1 MTQEPESKPKL
12 SLEEQIT
19 DIVLK
24 AIQTGGIAG
33 GGIGAFW
40 QLFKESDIP
49 KAIATAV
56 IGVGI
61 SYATT
66 LIQPI
71 HKGTK
76 KRLEKA
82 GDAADRGIDRLG
94 EVVVAKV
101 LSMEERY
108 FEAQAADCTLYKTEG
123 IGDADGRGQGHLL
136 DDVFVRLELNRDMRG
151 AGWNSEIDRS
161 NLSAITTDNLTTD
174 IWTLLAQA
182 ERDPMYKQIAIL
194 AWGGFGKT
202 TLLRHVAYQ
211 LGKNKQSKRITR
223 FLPVLLPLRKYRSLL
238 TQENSQDLPTIIEN
252 HHIPDLIAGE
262 QLKMPTNWAR
272 DLLRQGKML
281 VMLDG
286 FDEVPKLQRP
296 LVARWL
302 NAQIRSYPKAIFIL
316 TARPKAYIEQGVV
329 DKDRLDFH
337 SVLRVKPF
345 DQHQCR
351 EFVKKW
357 YRYKEQE
364 YYGYDKTAKLAIQQ
378 AAEKSAKDLLAQIE
392 ERQELTDFASN
403 PLLLTMI
410 ARFHR
415 RYPSVKLPRRRVE
428 LYEEICMLQL
438 KGRPKARELDSF
450 LTDDDCDSLTI
461 LQMLALEMMQ
471 KQKEPI
477 IDRETLL
484 ERLEKYL
491 TEQRET
497 IKAVDFLKQVE
508 DISEL
513 LVQREPDEFEFA
525 HLSFQE
531 FLAAMEVVRK
541 KEEELLYEH
550 FNDDRWKQVIL
561 MYIGK
566 IRKPSDFIR
575 ELRTRGAIDLAYECM
590 QETSKR
596 IDDDLKNNIEELRA
610 IRVEASEVKN
620 SRYQQLEDYLKA
632 KEWKKADQET
642 YRWMIT
648 AVGKDEGQGFRED
661 DLRNFPCDELL
672 AIDRLWVK
680 HSNGLYGFSV
690 QKQIYEECGGK
701 LDFSEPSNETWNKF
715 CDRVAW
721 KDKGEYFSS
730 YSELL
735 NKKFINN
742 LGHLPCLFWI
752 GEIGEDVMVWYF
764 FSRIQ
769 TCEL

>member
-1 MTQEPESKPKL
+1 MTQEPESKSKL
-12 SLEEQIT
+12 SLEEKIT

-24 AIQTGGIAG
+24 TIKTGGIAG
-33 GGIGAFW
+33 GGIGAVW
-40 QLFKESDIP
+40 QLFIVSDIP

-94 EVVVAKV
+94 EVMVAKV

-123 IGDADGRGQGHLL
+123 VGDADGRGQGHLL
-136 DDVFVRLELNRDMRG
+136 DDVFVRLELNRDMRR
-151 AGWNSEIDRS
+151 ATWNSEIAHS
-161 NLSAITTDNLTTD
+161 NLSDIIPDDLTTD
-174 IWTLLAQA
+174 IWTLLAKA

-211 LGKNKQSKRITR
+211 LGKNKQSRGITR
-223 FLPVLLPLRKYRSLL
+223 YLPVLLPLRKYRSLL
-238 TQENSQDLPTIIEN
+238 TQEKPDDLPTIIEK

-262 QLKMPTNWAR
+262 QLKMPTDWAR
-272 DLLRQGKML
+272 NLLRQGKML

-286 FDEVPKLQRP
+286 FDEVHKSQRP

-302 NAQIRSYPKAIFIL
+302 NAQMRSYPKAIFIL

-345 DQHQCR
+345 DQEQRR

-364 YYGYDKTAKLAIQQ
+364 YYGYNETAKLAIQQ
-378 AAEKSAKDLLAQIE
+378 AAEKSARDLLAQIE

-415 RYPSVKLPRRRVE
+415 RYPSVKLPSRRVE

-438 KGRPKARELDSF
+438 KGRPKARELDSC

-471 KQKEPI
+471 RQKEPI

-484 ERLEKYL
+484 ERLEVYL
-491 TEQRET
+491 NKQGET
-497 IKAVDFLKQVE
+497 VEAADFLKQVE

-531 FLAAMEVVRK
+531 FLAAMEVVRL
-541 KEEELLYEH
+541 KEESLLSSH
-550 FNDDRWKQVIL
+550 FDDDRWKQVIL
-561 MYIGK
+561 MYVGK
-566 IRKPSDFIR
+566 IRKPSDFIGQVR
-575 ELRTRGAIDLAYECM
+575 AAGAIDLAYECM

-596 IDDDLKNNIEELRA
+596 IDDDLKNDLEELRS
-610 IRVEASEVKN
+610 IRVEALEVKT
-620 SRYQQLEDYLKA
+620 SRYQQLEAYLKA
-632 KEWKKADQET
+632 KEWERADRET
-642 YRWMIT
+642 DELMLS
-648 AVGKDEGQGFRED
+648 AVGKDANEYLSEEN
-661 DLRNFPCDELL
+661 LRNFPCDELL

-680 HSNGLYGFSV
+680 YSNGLYGFSV
-690 QKQIYEECGGK
+690 QKDIYVECGGI
-701 LDFSEPSNETWNKF
+701 LDFSYPSSETWGKF
-715 CDRVAW
+715 CDRTAW
-721 KDKGEYFSS
+721 KSEGNWVDYPDKFF
-730 YSELL
+730 L
-735 NKKFINN
+735 NNFMSVK
-742 LGHLPCLFWI
+742 GHLPFGSRGYWGI
-752 GEIGEDVMVWYF
+752 IYF
-764 FSRIQ
+764 FSRIK
-769 TCEL
+769 TCEV